1 MEFKPLRAP
10 EHRDFI
16 GPEFGAGELSDEAAG
31 LKLTDIMAHPKLSE
45 LAVSV
50 WEELRDQ
57 FAEEKPSAKQK
68 ANAAEEE
75 YRVKLEKMA
84 SVLEILLE
92 ETLDEL
98 ELLNGGDSNLSR
110 AII

>member
-1 MEFKPLRAP
+1 MEFAPLRAP
-10 EHRDFI
+10 VQHEFI
-16 GPEFGAGELSDEAAG
+16 GPEFGASELSEDAAG

-57 FAEEKPSAKQK
+57 FAAEKPSAKQK
-68 ANAAEEE
+68 ANAEEE
-75 YRVKLEKMA
+75 AYRIKLEKMA

-98 ELLNGGDSNLSR
+98 ELLNGGDPNLSR
-110 AII
+110 SVV

>member
-10 EHRDFI
+10 AYREFV
-16 GPEFGAGELSDEAAG
+16 GPEFGAGEISDEAAG

-57 FAEEKPSAKQK
+57 FAAERPSAKQQ
-68 ANAAEEE
+68 ANAEELA
-75 YRVKLEKMA
+75 YREKLEKMA
-84 SVLEILLE
+84 LVLEILLE

-98 ELLNGGDSNLSR
+98 ELLNGGDPNLSR
-110 AII
+110 VIV